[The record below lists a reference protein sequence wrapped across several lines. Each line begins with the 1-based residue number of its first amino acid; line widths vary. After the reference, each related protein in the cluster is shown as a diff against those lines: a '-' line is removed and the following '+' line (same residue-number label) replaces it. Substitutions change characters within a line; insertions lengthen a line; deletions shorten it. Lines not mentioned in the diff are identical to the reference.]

1 MRRVRDAS
9 IDPAF
14 VARVRQCEERL
25 FPDGLHPDASGRMRS
40 DGYSWLYRPSHH
52 ASTGLVT
59 AADVASLSKPGKRL
73 LSVGGHPGYLER
85 VLAELGVPVG
95 HIVAADALPAIVEAD
110 LPFGVACF
118 DMLEPWPD
126 LGTFDLIVFPESLC
140 IALADRLKKAGPHGD
155 APFSTDAHE
164 ARLLAHVLEEALR
177 KLNPDGEIRAN
188 GPQSH
193 PNVVKEA
200 QKIVDTRGCVRA
212 IEYQRYFLRVAG

>member
-59 AADVASLSKPGKRL
+59 AADAASLSKPGKRL
-73 LSVGGHPGYLER
+73 LSVGGHPAYLER
-85 VLAELGVPVG
+85 VLVALGVPAG
-95 HIVAADALPAIVEAD
+95 HIVAADALPAILEAD
-110 LPFGVACF
+110 LPFGAACF

-140 IALADRLKKAGPHGD
+140 IALTDRLEKTGPHGD

-177 KLNPDGEIRAN
+177 RLNPDGEIRAN

-193 PNVVKEA
+193 PNVVAAARSLAEA
-200 QKIVDTRGCVRA
+200 KGFPHEL
-212 IEYQRYFLRVAG
+212 EYARYFLRCR